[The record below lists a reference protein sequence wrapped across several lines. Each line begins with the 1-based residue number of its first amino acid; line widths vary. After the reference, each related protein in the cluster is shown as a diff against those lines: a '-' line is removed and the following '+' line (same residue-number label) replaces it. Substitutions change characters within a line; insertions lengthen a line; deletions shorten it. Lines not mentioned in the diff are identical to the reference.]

1 MNRELKLELERCVPV
16 AALESFLEAHTA
28 GEKIKH
34 KNKAETISKIS
45 EIVLGRAHLQ
55 EKLELLLG
63 QYHSAGRGA
72 LKWGAFD
79 QELSSQTLETL
90 LVQNYGEQLFQ
101 DGIRPEVKQKPS
113 LHKARWVDAENQIL
127 RLDFVES
134 GKRRLE
140 YQNYELQESTP
151 MKMIHSLVRFTQD
164 KAIVE
169 IRASQNYTLKYQNE
183 IGDILGGKVKDISFT
198 IDEINEIEQRLATSR
213 RSAKHKKLGGDIDT
227 VSVIASPKIEDLKAS
242 KEYNRMLGKDDIKD
256 ARCNFSY
263 KQKDGRLIKVSMGIS
278 NKGSIWFMSDIP
290 EEVIEHVFSVVKL
303 VKGL

>member
-1 MNRELKLELERCVPV
+1 
-16 AALESFLEAHTA
+16 
-28 GEKIKH
+28 
-34 KNKAETISKIS
+34 
-45 EIVLGRAHLQ
+45 
-55 EKLELLLG
+55 
-63 QYHSAGRGA
+63 
-72 LKWGAFD
+72 
-79 QELSSQTLETL
+79 
-90 LVQNYGEQLFQ
+90 
-101 DGIRPEVKQKPS
+101 
-113 LHKARWVDAENQIL
+113 
-127 RLDFVES
+127 
-134 GKRRLE
+134 
-140 YQNYELQESTP
+140 
-151 MKMIHSLVRFTQD
+151 MIHSLVRFTQD